1 MKRHLFRITAF
12 LLALFFLTG
21 AMSITRI
28 RADAATL
35 PAKPDCRITYQ
46 FENGGAYTIG
56 PDLAMTMMMT
66 NPDGSY
72 YIDPALSYLYPAA
85 GKSSSTFRS
94 TRGDVLQISGIQ
106 QSGYLD
112 TEAEKNYLA
121 NAIMLQKKEKH
132 KPQVT
137 AGGTYIEIDITN
149 QKLYYYENG
158 VCRVAT
164 DIVTGNHRLRRD
176 TPTGVFKVR
185 AKQTN
190 VNLVGKDYVSFVTY
204 WMPIVGFCNERSVS
218 NGKAGN
224 NRSCF
229 PVNRKEE

>member
-1 MKRHLFRITAF
+1 MDAF
-12 LLALFFLTG
+12 FSG
-21 AMSITRI
+21 
-28 RADAATL
+28 
-35 PAKPDCRITYQ
+35 
-46 FENGGAYTIG
+46 
-56 PDLAMTMMMT
+56 
-66 NPDGSY
+66 
-72 YIDPALSYLYPAA
+72 LSYLYPAA

-190 VNLVGKDYVSFVTY
+190 VNLVGKDYVS
-204 WMPIVGFCNERSVS
+204 WRSKFGGS
-218 NGKAGN
+218 IYLTNGSHGCINVPPSVMKDL
-224 NRSCF
+224 F
-229 PVNRKEE
+229 PMVKRGTTVVVFQ